1 MESSSSRYHKHK
13 STTKRERFVTKR
25 LGPAILGKSCPI
37 CLRLAEDRGA
47 AVIAVCMHAYC
58 VPCIRRWSGLKRNCP
73 LCNAEFDSW
82 FFKISLRY
90 RTFCTERLPA
100 LDEGKMVNIG
110 DSRGRRR
117 EPLTEQRMI
126 RRSREEEDSVSLRT
140 GPVPRRRS
148 FGRLGPLSADD
159 IAESFKVAIY
169 EHRLQAVPCS
179 SKNCLE
185 QNASRNGVKEMILR
199 KIEPWTRRELQA
211 ILGDPDPSI
220 IVHVATSLFISS
232 LEKRSGEP
240 GKDDNYLEPLRHF
253 LHEWTTMFWHEL

>member
-1 MESSSSRYHKHK
+1 MESSSSSYHKHK
-13 STTKRERFVTKR
+13 STTERERFVTKR
-25 LGPAILGKSCPI
+25 LAPAILGKSCPI
-37 CLRLAEDRGA
+37 CLRLVEDRWA
-47 AVIAVCMHAYC
+47 AVIAACMHAYC
-58 VPCIRRWSGLKRNCP
+58 VACIRRWSGMKRNCP

-100 LDEGKMVNIG
+100 LDVGKLVNIG
-110 DSRGRRR
+110 GSSGRRR
-117 EPLTEQRMI
+117 EPLTEQRII
-126 RRSREEEDSVSLRT
+126 RRSREQVASVSWRT

-159 IAESFKVAIY
+159 IAERVLKWRASIY
-169 EHRLQAVPCS
+169 EHRLQAVPCA

-185 QNASRNGVKEMILR
+185 QNVSRNGVKERILR
-199 KIEPWTRRELQA
+199 KIEPWIRRELQA

-240 GKDDNYLEPLRHF
+240 
-253 LHEWTTMFWHEL
+253 